1 MGKGQVFKMYL
12 FGKNRAKAKPEQ
24 NGSDYGPTP
33 YKEPSLSGPP
43 GRAKA
48 TACAARIKSSC
59 KYATVSGGGERL
71 S

>member
-24 NGSDYGPTP
+24 NGADYGPTP
-33 YKEPSLSGPP
+33 SGPP

-48 TACAARIKSSC
+48 TACAARIRKGC
-59 KYATVSGGGERL
+59 RYATVSERRRRGAVI